1 MESKPEEATADEL
14 YDQSFI
20 EVPAILDKHKAAA
33 VVCDGKYI
41 FEYFVMNLVVL
52 NYDLTWINLTISY
65 FL

>member
-1 MESKPEEATADEL
+1 MEAEPTQEEL

-41 FEYFVMNLVVL
+41 SKHFLINLVYVL
-52 NYDLTWINLTISY
+52 NFSMSA
-65 FL
+65 